1 MSHMCATQFPYY
13 NTAMVQ
19 GIPVAQDRFKDWLRE
34 LARHMA
40 RTGRYGSWRLIQI
53 ELRFMQGIREA
64 ANCFTDSEIRM
75 ELDALCREAQKQAAR
90 AIALPAL
97 EPSTDSAFAAAT
109 R

>member
-1 MSHMCATQFPYY
+1 MQ
-13 NTAMVQ
+13 
-19 GIPVAQDRFKDWLRE
+19 VAQDRFKEWLRE

-64 ANCFTDSEIRM
+64 AHCFADSEIRT

-90 AIALPAL
+90 AIVLPGL
-97 EPSTDSAFAAAT
+97 QTSTKSAFAAA